1 VSTEVVIASEVM
13 GVVVMWFVNLENA
26 LESLM
31 DQHFVMIIRF
41 LYVQNPAELTGPKGF
56 VPISQ
61 SPIFDVGKVE
71 PAGL

>member
-1 VSTEVVIASEVM
+1 
-13 GVVVMWFVNLENA
+13 
-26 LESLM
+26 M

-61 SPIFDVGKVE
+61 SPIFDVAMLFLLE
-71 PAGL
+71 LF